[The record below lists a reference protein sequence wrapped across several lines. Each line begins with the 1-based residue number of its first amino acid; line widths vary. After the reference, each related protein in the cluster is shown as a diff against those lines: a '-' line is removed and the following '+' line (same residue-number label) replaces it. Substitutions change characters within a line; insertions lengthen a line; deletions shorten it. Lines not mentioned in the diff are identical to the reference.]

1 MEYADGFVL
10 WAQLK
15 MNDRREE
22 HKKVS
27 TIEKLSIKDKAMEC
41 ELLHRTITTEI
52 PDWKWAA
59 CWDT

>member
-10 WAQLK
+10 WARLK

-52 PDWKWAA
+52 PD
-59 CWDT
+59 